1 MDEKINKILKK
12 VFKIKKNLK
21 DNDSPE
27 TVKNWDSLNH
37 LNLIMEVS
45 KNFKIKFSFQ
55 DTMDVEDIGKL
66 KKIIKKKIKK

>member
-45 KNFKIKFSFQ
+45 NIKEKS
-55 DTMDVEDIGKL
+55 
-66 KKIIKKKIKK
+66 